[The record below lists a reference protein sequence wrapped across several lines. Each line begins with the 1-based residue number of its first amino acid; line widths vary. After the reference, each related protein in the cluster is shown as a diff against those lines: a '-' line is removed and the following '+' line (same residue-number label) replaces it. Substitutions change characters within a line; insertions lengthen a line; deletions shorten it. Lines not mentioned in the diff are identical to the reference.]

1 MRVEILTCGLQ
12 LATPPP
18 KKTKNIRWVEFKKE
32 VLLEVG
38 KGSTK
43 Y

>member
-12 LATPPP
+12 LATPPE
-18 KKTKNIRWVEFKKE
+18 KKKNIRWVEFKKE

>member
-12 LATPPP
+12 LATPP
-18 KKTKNIRWVEFKKE
+18 KKKNIRWVEFKKE

>member
-12 LATPPP
+12 LATPPRK
-18 KKTKNIRWVEFKKE
+18 KKTRWVEFKKE

>member
-18 KKTKNIRWVEFKKE
+18 EKKNIRWVEFKKE

>member
-1 MRVEILTCGLQ
+1 MRVEILTCG
-12 LATPPP
+12 PPP
-18 KKTKNIRWVEFKKE
+18 KKNIRWVEFKKE

-38 KGSTK
+38 KDSTK